1 MHLTAPGRAATQFHM
16 APTPA
21 AHTPPPLGPHTSW
34 RAFAG
39 RGLTSQVLCL
49 AIALLIW
56 LLSQNHGGF
65 ATVWIYSAAIG
76 TCCWFFIDGSRVL
89 LVALLEGRRLAHA
102 GPPMTRP
109 RWPGALWML
118 ACIGV
123 GTLAGYSLGS
133 SIGDKLTGN
142 HTPGLLQNTGM
153 VVLTL
158 LAAAGATWH
167 FYSQERLH
175 REQAAAESAR
185 RLATEN
191 QLRLLQS
198 QLEPHMLFNTLANLR
213 VLITLDPPRAQAMLD
228 RLIGFLRATLN
239 ASRQDLHPLS
249 AEFDRLADYL
259 ALMAVRMGPR
269 LAVTLDLPAMLR
281 DLAVPPLLL
290 QPLVEN
296 AIQHGL
302 EPQVEGGRLTVRAST
317 QQDQLVLSVHDDG
330 MGLTTSGP
338 SQGQRPFTADGQAAA
353 PALGGYG
360 TQHVR
365 QRLAAMYGPAAQFT
379 LVPAAGGG
387 TLAELRLPLHAG
399 LEAPSAALTPTI
411 ATPNQPV
418 PGQPQT

>member
-1 MHLTAPGRAATQFHM
+1 MTLPTAANAQPLAEAV
-16 APTPA
+16 AP
-21 AHTPPPLGPHTSW
+21 W

-39 RGLTSQVLCL
+39 RGLKNQVVCL
-49 AIALLIW
+49 SVALLIW
-56 LLSQNHGGF
+56 SLGHDHGGF
-65 ATVWIYSAAIG
+65 ATVWIYSIAIG
-76 TCCWFFIDGSRVL
+76 ICCWFFIDGSRMVL
-89 LVALLEGRRLAHA
+89 VRQIELRRLAQT
-102 GPPMTRP
+102 GTPMNRP
-109 RWPGALWML
+109 RWPGALWMV
-118 ACIGV
+118 ACIVV

-133 SIGDKLTGN
+133 GIGDKLTGN
-142 HTPGLLQNTGM
+142 HTPGLLQNTSMM
-153 VVLTL
+153 VITL
-158 LAAAGATWH
+158 LAAVGGTWH
-167 FYSQERLH
+167 FHTQERLH

-228 RLIGFLRATLN
+228 RQIGFLRATLN

-249 AEFDRLADYL
+249 AEFERVADYL
-259 ALMAVRMGPR
+259 ALMAIRMGPR
-269 LAVTLDLPAMLR
+269 LTVALDLPAMLR

-296 AIQHGL
+296 AVQHGL
-302 EPQVEGGRLTVRAST
+302 EPQVEGGRLTVRASIR
-317 QQDQLVLSVHDDG
+317 QDQLLLSVHDDG

-338 SQGQRPFTADGQAAA
+338 SQGQRPCTADGPVAA

-365 QRLAAMYGPAAQFT
+365 QRLAAMYGSAAQFT

-387 TLAELRLPLHAG
+387 TLAELRLPLPAG
-399 LEAPSAALTPTI
+399 FGAPKAALTPTT
-411 ATPNQPV
+411 ATADHPA